1 MCGGALAD
9 VTKAAQKGAL
19 VLVSG
24 DLGEP
29 GAWIDREG
37 KARAEVVVLGREFR
51 FLEPRRA
58 AAPETIE
65 EAEEHGADEDI
76 PF

>member
-1 MCGGALAD
+1 
-9 VTKAAQKGAL
+9 
-19 VLVSG
+19 
-24 DLGEP
+24 
-29 GAWIDREG
+29 
-37 KARAEVVVLGREFR
+37 VVVLGREFR

-65 EAEEHGADEDI
+65 EAEEHGADDDI